1 MGPLKRRVYVCALQ
15 CATNDYSYSVG
26 VSKTSARRLRANEH
40 PARLAGRSVLAQV
53 GGQGLAYIN
62 RQGHPLVKP
71 SLAANKDLSGSPVDV
86 LELESDHFPGA
97 KTKADKQKKDSV
109 VAAAHRRAAVAG
121 LEHTF
126 DLLRR

>member
-1 MGPLKRRVYVCALQ
+1 MRDEQSQLPRRSEQNLGAAASRKR
-15 CATNDYSYSVG
+15 TPG
-26 VSKTSARRLRANEH
+26 EF
-40 PARLAGRSVLAQV
+40 GREVLAQV

-86 LELESDHFPGA
+86 LKLESDHFTGA
-97 KTKADKQKKDSV
+97 KTKTSEQKKDSV
-109 VAAAHRRAAVAG
+109 VASAHRRAAVAG